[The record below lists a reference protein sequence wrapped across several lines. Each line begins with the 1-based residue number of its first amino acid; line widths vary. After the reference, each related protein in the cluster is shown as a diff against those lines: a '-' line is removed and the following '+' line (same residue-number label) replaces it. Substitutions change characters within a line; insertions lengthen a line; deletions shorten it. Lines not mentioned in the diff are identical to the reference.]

1 MLSLIL
7 FLLTVFIFGGGLAVT
22 LMMLAAGH
30 LIFHGSEWWHIP
42 LGVVIA
48 AVTNWT
54 VTRLDN

>member
-7 FLLTVFIFGGGLAVT
+7 FLLAVFIFGGGVVVA

-48 AVTNWT
+48 AVTIWT